1 MLTSR
6 TRLLLTLVGAGLAG
20 ATLAQ
25 PASAVTQRYASPAG
39 SGTDCSSADPCSI
52 REAVEDAVTGD
63 EVIVNPGDYPLTT
76 TLQVPAPITIHG
88 VAGEPRPRL
97 MFSGG
102 PEGLRL
108 THSSTLRYVEVDQAD
123 PGKTALFAG
132 SSSVV
137 DQVIA
142 KASGPGVTAHIQS
155 STIRN
160 SIVLASGSN
169 AVAIQTST
177 TGGTSTSTYRN
188 VTAIA
193 NGSGGIAIKVSAGF
207 AAGKATVNLL
217 NVIARGAHAGLEAR
231 TDSSGA
237 QATISAW
244 YSNFA
249 DPKEVGTYADV
260 VAVAGNQSAAPLF
273 VNWAAGDYRQTLASP
288 TINAGIGDPANGT
301 FDLDGDPRAI
311 GATDIGADE
320 FVVEPAAATTGPASA
335 VTDRSATL
343 SGSVNPNGSPT
354 SYRFEYGPTTAYGR
368 STPAVAAGSGKSAVP
383 AVASLDGLGPA
394 TTYHYRVVATNAG
407 GPTKGSDQTFTTA
420 SPPPPAPASPPRSSS
435 SPPPPPPAFAGVRL
449 VATRLSFGGRS
460 ITLRL
465 SCPAGTVGRCTG
477 RTKLSARRRTSSG
490 AARSVTLGRAP
501 FSIASGR
508 QAKVRVRVSRAGRR
522 LLSRTR
528 RLRGRASS
536 AARDGAGQS
545 KTTGA
550 AVTIR
555 RRPR

>member
-1 MLTSR
+1 MLKSR
-6 TRLLLTLVGAGLAG
+6 TRVLLTLVGAGLAA
-20 ATLAQ
+20 ATLAG
-25 PASAVTQRYASPAG
+25 PASAVTQRYASPSG
-39 SGTDCSSADPCSI
+39 SGTDCSSANPCSI
-52 REAVEDAVTGD
+52 RQAIEGASDGE
-63 EVIVNPGDYPLTT
+63 EVIVAPGDYPLTT
-76 TLQVPAPITIHG
+76 TLKDTAPITIHG

-97 MFSGG
+97 LFSGS
-102 PEGLRL
+102 PEGLRV
-108 THSSTLRYVEVDQAD
+108 THGSTLRYVEVDQAD

-132 SSSVV
+132 GSSVV

-142 KASGPGVTAHIQS
+142 KASGSGGVTAHIQS

-169 AVAIQTST
+169 AVAIQTSVS
-177 TGGTSTSTYRN
+177 GVIITSTYRN

-193 NGSGGIAIKVSAGF
+193 NGSGGIAIQVMAGF
-207 AAGKATVNLL
+207 AVGKATVNLV
-217 NVIARGAHAGLEAR
+217 NVIASGAPHGLVAR

-260 VAVAGNQSAAPLF
+260 VGVAGNQSAAPLY
-273 VNWAAGDYRQTLASP
+273 VGWAAGDYRQTLASP

-301 FDLDGDPRAI
+301 FDVDGDPRAI
-311 GATDIGADE
+311 GTTDIGADE

-343 SGSVNPNGSPT
+343 SGSVNPKGSPT
-354 SYRFEYGPTTAYGR
+354 SYRFEYGPTSAYGS
-368 STPAVAAGSGKSAVP
+368 STPAVAAGSGKNAVA
-383 AVASLDGLGPA
+383 AVASLDGLTPA

-407 GPTKGSDQTFTTA
+407 GPTKGSDQTFTTGSA
-420 SPPPPAPASPPRSSS
+420 QPPAPTSPPPSSSS
-435 SPPPPPPAFAGVRL
+435 SPAPAFAGVRL
-449 VATRLSFGGRS
+449 VATRLSFGGRF

-477 RTKLSARRRTSSG
+477 RTKLSARRRARSG

-501 FSIASGR
+501 FSIAAGSR
-508 QAKVRVRVSRAGRR
+508 AKVRVRVSRAGRR
-522 LLSRTR
+522 LLTQTR
-528 RLRGRASS
+528 RLRGRASN

-545 KTTGA
+545 KTTIA
-550 AVTIR
+550 SVTIR
-555 RRPR
+555 RHR